1 MKQIEVPC
9 ARPGTHFT
17 LQMESFMISMIRQ
30 MPASTMAT
38 MMHNPAPKFWRV
50 MRMYAD
56 RLKAGLD
63 LSAVRR
69 EGIDEKCWSGYD
81 GLITVFVDMDMN
93 RIIYATEGKDG
104 DSVKRFKDFLRE
116 HGGSHQN
123 IADFS
128 TDFGAA
134 YIADVRKYFPGS
146 KITVD
151 RFHLEKM
158 ANQALNDTKCGELKL
173 VVNRMKVRYLLARRQ
188 DRLSEADLAL
198 REQICQDNEV
208 LGIAFRLKESLCLV
222 YEMDDAYM
230 AADHLTDWIRWARL
244 TKMRHFVTLADTV
257 ERHLP
262 HILQWFTSR
271 LSNAVLEGTNS
282 LIAEIKRRARGFS
295 DVENLISMCYLVS
308 AQEKTDMYGR
318 TM

>member
-158 ANQALNDTKCGELKL
+158 ANQALNDTKCGDLKL
-173 VVNRMKVRYLLARRQ
+173 DVNRMKI
-188 DRLSEADLAL
+188 RLSREDLPGQRGPRNCL
-198 REQICQDNEV
+198 QI
-208 LGIAFRLKESLCLV
+208 
-222 YEMDDAYM
+222 
-230 AADHLTDWIRWARL
+230 
-244 TKMRHFVTLADTV
+244 
-257 ERHLP
+257 
-262 HILQWFTSR
+262 
-271 LSNAVLEGTNS
+271 EGVPVPG
-282 LIAEIKRRARGFS
+282 L
-295 DVENLISMCYLVS
+295 
-308 AQEKTDMYGR
+308 
-318 TM
+318 